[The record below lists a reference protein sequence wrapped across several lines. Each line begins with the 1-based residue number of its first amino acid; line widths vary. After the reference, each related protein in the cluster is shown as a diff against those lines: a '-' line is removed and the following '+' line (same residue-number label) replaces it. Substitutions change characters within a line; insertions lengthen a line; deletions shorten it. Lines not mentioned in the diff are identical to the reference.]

1 MSLSSHLPSKLE
13 QHIIEPITI
22 HYSLKI
28 YAMRTACIRLLDIG
42 IVPVDVRALIEK
54 TVPLVVHVWQYV
66 KLQVLLDV
74 VDPKWLVPYT

>member
-1 MSLSSHLPSKLE
+1 
-13 QHIIEPITI
+13 
-22 HYSLKI
+22 
-28 YAMRTACIRLLDIG
+28 MRTACIRLLDIG

-54 TVPLVVHVWQYV
+54 TVPLAVHVWQYV